1 MGLYLRPGTL
11 AEALAALADPERAGA
26 ATGGGSLTVL
36 AGGTDFYPGET
47 VRAAWME
54 PRRGNILD
62 ISGIGELRG
71 IREEAGAVRFGAL
84 ATWSEV
90 AAAALPAAYDGLRQA
105 ARQVGGVQVQNR
117 GTVAGN
123 LCNASPAADGV
134 PPLLTLDAE
143 VEIAGLAGRRRVA
156 LADFVLGNRRTVL
169 GPGELVTG
177 VVVAKPPAGSRS
189 VFLKLGARAYLV
201 ISIASVAVLVNVGAD
216 GRITHVAIALGA
228 CSAVPARMH
237 DLERDLRG
245 TSAAKASELV
255 TAAHVDSV
263 ASPIDDVRG
272 NARYR
277 REAALVLVRR
287 ALAQCVGTPHEAAA

>member
-26 ATGGGSLTVL
+26 ATGGGPLTVL

-47 VRAAWME
+47 VRAAWLE
-54 PRRGNILD
+54 PRRRNILD

-71 IREEAGAVRFGAL
+71 IREEAGAVHFGAL

-177 VVVAKPPAGSRS
+177 VVVAMPPAGSRS

-216 GRITHVAIALGA
+216 GRLTHVAIALGA
-228 CSAVPARMH
+228 CSAVPVRMR

-245 TSAAKASELV
+245 TRAAKASELI
-255 TAAHVDSV
+255 TAAHVEVV

-272 NARYR
+272 SARYR

-287 ALAQCVGTPHEAAA
+287 ALAQCVGTLHEAAA